1 MFILYRYLAKAIALP
16 TLAVTAVALAL
27 FSTTRFIRL
36 LERAVENG
44 IGSEVFTVLLLNM
57 PAYLAEVLPLGL
69 YLGVILG
76 IGKLYSENEITAMI
90 SSGVPNR
97 VLYIGV
103 LVPAAVTTLIL
114 WAIMLWLAP
123 LSSSK
128 ADEMWRIL
136 AAQTSYDLI
145 QTGEFNDIDK
155 NGKIL
160 YVEGQSDQ
168 GDLSGLFF
176 GDPARMQFIWSNSA
190 TLIQNQDDKARYFRF
205 NQGIQFIGVPGSGSN
220 KENGNG
226 NGNDNNNSSRST
238 FESQSIQIS
247 SPQPQGKPNKAH
259 LMTNAELLAQDT
271 RWNITELIYRLLF
284 PLIALVLAILG
295 LAFARTKPRQGR
307 FTMVLPAIIAYSV
320 YTVMLSGSIR
330 PVYRSQAP
338 YFTAMW
344 WVHLLFLALAGLIIL
359 WPQLTF
365 RLRRT
370 R

>member
-27 FSTTRFIRL
+27 FTTTRFIRL

-44 IGSEVFTVLLLNM
+44 IGSEVFTVLLLKM

-103 LVPAAVTTLIL
+103 MIPAALTTVLL

-123 LSSSK
+123 ISEAK
-128 ADEMWRIL
+128 ADAMWRIL
-136 AAQTSYDLI
+136 AAKTSYDLI
-145 QTGEFNDIDK
+145 QPGEFNRIDK

-168 GDLSGLFF
+168 GGLRGLFY
-176 GDPARMQFIWSNSA
+176 GDPERMQFIWSQSA
-190 TLIQNQDDKARYFRF
+190 QLIQNKEYEARYFGF
-205 NQGIQFIGVPGSGSN
+205 SDGVQFIGKPT
-220 KENGNG
+220 ET
-226 NGNDNNNSSRST
+226 NDKST
-238 FESQSIQIS
+238 FESQSLLIS
-247 SPQPQGKPNKAH
+247 SPPPPGQSNKAH
-259 LMTNAELLAQDT
+259 LMTNAELFAKAT
-271 RWNITELIYRLLF
+271 RWNITEFLYRLLL
-284 PLIALVLAILG
+284 PPITLVLAILG

-307 FTMVLPAIIAYSV
+307 FTMVLPAIFTYSV
-320 YTVMLSGSIR
+320 YTVMLSASVR

-338 YFTAMW
+338 YFSAMW
-344 WVHLLFLALAGLIIL
+344 WVHLLFLALAGLIII
-359 WPQLTF
+359 WPQLLA

-370 R
+370 L